1 MEHIT
6 FMQEALKEA
15 NKAYKLKE
23 VPVGAIIVKDG
34 EIIGRGYNKKEILKN
49 PLSHAELIAIDQACK
64 NLNSWRLT
72 NCSLYVTLEPCAM
85 CAGAILQSRID
96 NVFIATKDFK
106 TGALGSVIDLS
117 NIKEFNHKVFIN
129 YGLLRDEAST
139 LLKKFFKELRSKKK
153 WRDDREV
160 EGARLESV

>member
-1 MEHIT
+1 MDHIT

-23 VPVGAIIVKDG
+23 VPVGAIVVKDS

-49 PLSHAELIAIDQACK
+49 PLSHAELIAIDEACK
-64 NLNSWRLT
+64 NLNSWRLKD
-72 NCSLYVTLEPCAM
+72 CSLYVTLEPCAM

-96 NVFIATKDFK
+96 NVFIATKDLK

-117 NIKEFNHKVFIN
+117 NIKEFNHSVNIE
-129 YGLLRDEAST
+129 YGLLKDESSN